1 LAASDLFPFLK
12 SSGQV
17 LPLGDTDGLTSLVTT
32 SLTEA
37 VSVAT
42 QARSSRTLVDY
53 NVSLDSA
60 TQKLYKQ
67 LVAFN
72 VQLDTLAIDN
82 YYQDIAQARRNVNL
96 WANAKKCADVRDKIE
111 PVRSIT
117 RVVFVNLF
125 YRSVQVPGIR
135 INEKYLGG
143 GQPQAVTKKQAVSLN
158 QVSRL
163 TTGAWIVFFIH
174 MFLSRRGRLP
184 ALVSRQKGNRFE

>member
-1 LAASDLFPFLK
+1 
-12 SSGQV
+12 
-17 LPLGDTDGLTSLVTT
+17 
-32 SLTEA
+32 
-37 VSVAT
+37 VAT

-72 VQLDTLAIDN
+72 VQVDTLVIDD
-82 YYQDIAQARRNVNL
+82 YYEDIAQARRNANL
-96 WANAKKCADVRDKIE
+96 WANAKKLTDVRGKIE
-111 PVRSIT
+111 PVRSVT
-117 RVVFVNLF
+117 RAVSVNLF
-125 YRSVQVPGIR
+125 YGNGQVPGIR

-163 TTGAWIVFFIH
+163 STCAWIVFYSH
-174 MFLSRRGRLP
+174 
-184 ALVSRQKGNRFE
+184 VSFQARQITRACFSAKGKSF